1 MNHHLHPWITRSQR
15 QMQHN
20 LLGHSGV
27 SRWNKFPFSKPL
39 KQSLIMGTE
48 IVPENL
54 ETHSALTWLTAHLN
68 TIKHVTMHVMIQQRY
83 FYPTVLIFQILI
95 QCIRQ
100 RDSLSNTTAVYFV
113 YFLGACLIKILITF
127 LCYLWQEQV
136 L

>member
-54 ETHSALTWLTAHLN
+54 ETHSALTWLTAHLTQSN
-68 TIKHVTMHVMIQQRY
+68 MSPCTWWFNKDISIQRCSSSKY
-83 FYPTVLIFQILI
+83 WYSV
-95 QCIRQ
+95 
-100 RDSLSNTTAVYFV
+100 
-113 YFLGACLIKILITF
+113 
-127 LCYLWQEQV
+127 
-136 L
+136 